1 MDTTVIT
8 QGIFTYTP
16 PTLDIFN
23 KEFYTE
29 KNGLIT
35 ISKRPCDKSLLR
47 RLLGSDA
54 KIEALFVQYSYFGL
68 KINSFFKFELIKIL
82 EEVNKKKYRYG
93 VDRETVEK
101 ALSFL
106 KPKTEEQELR
116 EDLDRDHMDR
126 VFAFKPLNHQ
136 EKIFRD
142 YINYKHV
149 LGYRGMLM
157 HAAIGMGK
165 TLTSL
170 FIMEGYH
177 KEVEKVIVICP
188 LNTLDRV
195 WVETLSGKPNTGF
208 REKQDYYIV
217 KDGKPYNNE
226 KYILCHY
233 EALDKLENLINKLP
247 KGKIGII
254 VDESHNLSD
263 SKSKRTDLSLNLV
276 NKLDPSNIILLSGT
290 PIKAGFREL
299 TTLFRFLDNNFN
311 RHVEKRYLNLYRSPT
326 TWLGG
331 VLKERY
337 SGYVSVVTKD
347 ESKLDPLQTFTIKL
361 DLNEKLMEPFYLS
374 NIQKDLKAFVK
385 ERMAEIQSQ
394 MDHWVSSYIELR
406 DKGVGANKNLD
417 KNLYLKYTK
426 DIELIKKTSGFDYYI
441 IKDQLA
447 FCNNF
452 EKNEIMPYLTKEE
465 KELFK
470 DAKTIYKYPV
480 LKVQGEALGK
490 IIGKARIECHRM
502 MAENLDW
509 DNILKATKKKTI
521 VFSNYIEVCEAA
533 MNSTERLDYNPIG
546 VYGEETKN
554 LSSIVEKWSK
564 DKKLNPL
571 VTTYK
576 SLSTGVPLTAADT
589 IICIDLPFRMYV
601 YEQAIGRAWRIGQDS
616 QVSVFILELNT
627 NIPNINSRNV
637 DIIKFFKEEVEK
649 ITGVKATVDI
659 ATNTEEISIES
670 LYPYDLDEYDPDHYE
685 ISTEAGSKNPKRKAV
700 EDLIL
705 EYIGKI
711 ASGDQNVKLYR
722 DLFAKMSDQ
731 EFDQWMHKL
740 KNKERT
746 LSIVVPNGGD
756 VKCSVENNIKVGK
769 ELGFEFFQNLKFSPA
784 GNTPGFT
791 TPNQYMIL
799 KLPVKRA
806 AQLLSKKI
814 SIAKDNKFIDTLTGQ
829 VSGDSRASKMTYPET
844 QILLGMGIKDS
855 LIELLKYRG
864 GDKNGANAMNTM
876 LMKTGIVHQ
885 KDLEQYSSGVES
897 TKTLKSYL
905 YGMHI
910 KNTLK

>member
-1 MDTTVIT
+1 MDIT
-8 QGIFTYTP
+8 IVSEGRKNFLNMGSP
-16 PTLDIFN
+16 FGN
-23 KEFYTE
+23 KELCNE
-29 KNGLIT
+29 NNGIIT
-35 ISKRPCDKSLLR
+35 ISKRPVDKGLLR
-47 RLLGSDA
+47 KLLGSDA
-54 KIEALFVQYSYFGL
+54 KIEALFIQYSYFGL
-68 KINSFFKFELIKIL
+68 KIYSFFKFELIKIL
-82 EEVNKKKYRYG
+82 EEVNKKKYRFG
-93 VDRETVEK
+93 VDREVVEE
-101 ALSFL
+101 ALEFL
-106 KPKTEEQELR
+106 KPKTEEQELK
-116 EDLDRDHMDR
+116 DGMDR
-126 VFAFKPLNHQ
+126 KHIDKVFAFKPLEHQ
-136 EKIFRD
+136 EKIFKD

-165 TLTSL
+165 TLSSL

-177 KEVEKVIVICP
+177 KEVERVIVICP
-188 LNTLDRV
+188 LNTLERV
-195 WVETLSGKPNTGF
+195 WVETLSGKENTGF
-208 REKQDYYIV
+208 REKQSCYLV
-217 KDGKPYNNE
+217 KDGKTYNNE

-233 EALDKLENLINKLP
+233 EALEKLQDIFFKLP

-254 VDESHNLSD
+254 IDESHNLSD
-263 SKSKRTDLSLNLV
+263 AKSKRTDLSLNLIKRL
-276 NKLDPSNIILLSGT
+276 NPTNIILLSGT
-290 PIKAGFREL
+290 PVKAGFREL
-299 TTLFRFLDNNFN
+299 TTLFKFLDNNFN
-311 RHVEKRYLNLYRSPT
+311 NYVEKRYLDLYRSPT
-326 TWLGG
+326 IWLGG
-331 VLKERY
+331 ILKERY

-347 ESKLDPLQTFTIKL
+347 ESKLDPLQTFNIKL
-361 DLNEKLMEPFYLS
+361 DLDSKLIEPFYLS
-374 NIQKDLKAFVK
+374 NIKKDIRTFVTQRMK
-385 ERMAEIQSQ
+385 EIESK
-394 MDHWVSSYIELR
+394 MDYWIESYTTLR
-406 DKGVGANKNLD
+406 DKGVELNHDLD
-417 KNLYLKYTK
+417 RELYLKYLN
-426 DIELIKKTSGFDYYI
+426 DIQLIKKTSGFDYYI

-465 KELFK
+465 KDIFRE
-470 DAKTIYKYPV
+470 AKTIYKYPA

-490 IIGKARIECHRM
+490 VIGKARIECHKM

-509 DNILKATKKKTI
+509 DNIIKATKKKTI

-533 MNSTERLDYNPIG
+533 VATTKKLNHQPIG
-546 VYGEETKN
+546 VYGEDTKN

-589 IICIDLPFRMYV
+589 IICVDLPFRMYV

-627 NIPNINSRNV
+627 PIPNINSRNV

-649 ITGVKATVDI
+649 ITGVKATVELG
-659 ATNTEEISIES
+659 TNEEIALES
-670 LYPYDLDEYDPDHYE
+670 LYPYELDESDLEQYT
-685 ISTEAGSKNPKRKAV
+685 ISTEAANKNPKRKAV

-711 ASGDQNVKLYR
+711 ASGDQNVKLYK

-731 EFDQWMHKL
+731 EFDAWMHKL

-746 LSIVVPNGGD
+746 LSIIVPNGGD

-784 GNTPGFT
+784 GKTPGFT

-829 VSGDSRASKMTYPET
+829 VSGDSRSSKMTYPET

-876 LMKTGIVHQ
+876 LMKNGIAHQ